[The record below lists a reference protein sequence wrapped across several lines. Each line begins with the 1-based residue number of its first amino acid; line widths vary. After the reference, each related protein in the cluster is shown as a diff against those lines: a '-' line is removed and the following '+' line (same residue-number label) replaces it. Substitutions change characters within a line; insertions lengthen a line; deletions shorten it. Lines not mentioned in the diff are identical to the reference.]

1 MKVVFVT
8 TINLKNQGD
17 LLELSI
23 LHGMRSILG
32 ANCIDFPRKKIMYHD
47 FSESPKDSLHGRG
60 FTLLTT
66 PIEDLTKEERKID
79 NIDAIIYGSGHMY
92 GDSRA
97 RELEEKCD
105 NIWLLDG
112 HDLYG
117 TIYDPRR
124 PLHTDF
130 YHKPSQQFL
139 DSLRNLTK
147 SKIKIDKQQ
156 GVLRKIWIPS
166 ESDEYTIGA
175 QFEKSFKRELVEEGL
190 NKVFPTGFGIPVE
203 RIRPINFEAKTQLF
217 QKTAPDDS
225 LFKEVKDCGVGG
237 GFAHHT
243 FDQEEEYYQ
252 DLSKSWFGLTC
263 KKGGWDCL
271 RHYEII
277 AAGSLLLFKDYDLK
291 PKQCS
296 PQELPCL
303 TYSSQS
309 ELENIFD
316 RLIIKNKPT
325 KEYKNLLFA
334 QRQWLFSHGTT
345 EARAIKILKIINEH
359 L

>member
-8 TINLKNQGD
+8 TINPKTQGD
-17 LLELSI
+17 LLELST
-23 LHGMRSILG
+23 LHGMRSVLG

-66 PIEDLTKEERKID
+66 PIEDLTKEERTIK

-92 GDSRA
+92 GDSRV

-117 TIYDPRR
+117 TIYDPHR

-130 YHKPSQQFL
+130 YHKPSQHFFNSQKK
-139 DSLRNLTK
+139 NG
-147 SKIKIDKQQ
+147 IKINKQQ

-166 ESDEYTIGA
+166 ESGEYLIGA
-175 QFEKSFKRELVEEGL
+175 QFEKSFKRELVEEDL
-190 NKVFPTGFGIPVE
+190 TSVFPTGIGIPI
-203 RIRPINFEAKTQLF
+203 RSIRPINFETKTQLF

-237 GFAHHT
+237 GFTHHT
-243 FDQEEEYYQ
+243 FDQEEQYYQ